1 MTGVHIKG
9 KWPVETEMHGGLTE
23 AETGVRQLYL
33 KDTRAT
39 IRSQEEER
47 KNAVQSFEGAGLCQY
62 VDLDS

>member
-1 MTGVHIKG
+1 MTGVHIKR

-23 AETGVRQLYL
+23 AETGVRQLCL

-39 IRSQEEER
+39 TRISEEER
-47 KNAVQSFEGAGLCQY
+47 KDAVQSLEGAGLCHP